1 MTTVNP
7 AAIAPPMGAF
17 SHVAILPHTSTAAY
31 ISGQIGA
38 GVKGELVSENC
49 YEQTLQ
55 AFANIEAILSH
66 LDVDPSA
73 LVKLL
78 TLVVGTD
85 GFTEFAR
92 ARDEVFRRWYPTRR
106 YPAHSAATVSELAA
120 PGLKVEIEAV
130 VALPR

>member
-1 MTTVNP
+1 MNTVDP

-17 SHVAILPHTSTAAY
+17 SHVAIIPHTSATAY
-31 ISGQIGA
+31 ISGQIGVDVT
-38 GVKGELVSENC
+38 GKLVSETC

-55 AFANIEAILSH
+55 VFANIQEVLSH

-73 LVKLL
+73 IVKLL
-78 TLVVGTD
+78 TFVVGSD

-92 ARDEVFRRWYPTRR
+92 ARDEVFQRWYPTRR
-106 YPAHSAATVSELAA
+106 YPAHSAATVSRLAA

-130 VALPR
+130 VALHR